1 VNGEGRALL
10 PPRVGSGATRAVART
25 LVPSAVLRR
34 RDRWTTAAP
43 LIVIE
48 LPLAVGVRGLD
59 GGADEEARRAYGREP
74 LTATGSLLDRY
85 A

>member
-1 VNGEGRALL
+1 
-10 PPRVGSGATRAVART
+10 
-25 LVPSAVLRR
+25 VLRR